1 MKLLYEGRKENV
13 FNKYRKKIEK
23 ERKLNSK
30 VEETSFYDLLVDEN
44 FMRETDYAYL
54 DDLLALYYK
63 TNEFTDYDNIDDVEP
78 NSWDSANN
86 LINYNVGLIQMLIPN
101 LRFFHQNKDRF
112 ENRQIRN
119 YHNFAEFMDVASNLM
134 NTPSKKQEKKSLKSG
149 SVNIYNSDDVS
160 VVKPMTH
167 ESSCYYGSGTKW
179 CTASKT
185 SPTHF
190 DRYSKMGN
198 LYYIFLKRYEN
209 NNKYYKVAIQTF
221 FDSPF
226 DSAVFWN
233 AEDNTMTKNEE
244 QLFKMVIPQDAMTAI
259 KNDFERTRPNLIS
272 KIYEKIQKLHDADSG
287 YSGVIT
293 TYNTSKGRGKIIMT
307 MSGFDWDM
315 EDSVEGEQPIIFGTS
330 RMQIIDSNDKKGN
343 KVLDSVYLMIS
354 IYQTTSQYYTTT
366 VTVDMFIDSDLS
378 VQMEKDYFDYWNN
391 EKSMRF
397 DVTSLDLVGRII
409 RNIQL
414 SVINEYRKAYY
425 AENTKNLVDY
435 LLNTY
440 NYEYANFGHGYT
452 LQKGGKLTKRF
463 VEYMKNK
470 GDEEVVTKVQALQD
484 LGILKK
490 SEDGKTWFNSAGRPI
505 SLKGYYSSFFSAMNA
520 SGITKRATKSGFTKG
535 PKFEK
540 YLKKYDL

>member
-23 ERKLNSK
+23 ERKLNLK

-63 TNEFTDYDNIDDVEP
+63 TNEFTDYDNIDDIEP
-78 NSWDSANN
+78 NSWNNANN
-86 LINYNVGLIQMLIPN
+86 LINYNVGLIQMLMPN

-119 YHNFAEFMDVASNLM
+119 YHNFSEFMDVTSNLM

-179 CTASKT
+179 CTSSKT
-185 SPTHF
+185 SSTHF

-198 LYYIFLKRYEN
+198 LYYVFLKRYEN

-226 DSAVFWN
+226 ESSVFWN
-233 AEDNTMTKNEE
+233 AEDSTMSKNEE
-244 QLFKMVIPQDAMTAI
+244 QLFKMVIPQEAMAAI
-259 KNDFERTRPNLIS
+259 KNDFERTKPNLIS
-272 KIYEKIQKLHDADSG
+272 KIYEKIQKSPEANSG
-287 YSGVIT
+287 ESSVIT
-293 TYNTSKGRGKIIMT
+293 KYNTSKGKGEIIMT
-307 MSGFDWDM
+307 VSAFDWGMGD
-315 EDSVEGEQPIIFGTS
+315 DEGEPPIIFGTL
-330 RMQIIDSNDKKGN
+330 RMQIIDSNYKKGK

-354 IYQTTSQYYTTT
+354 IYQTTSEYYTTK
-366 VTVDMFIDSDLS
+366 VSVDMVIDSDLS
-378 VQMEKDYFDYWNN
+378 FKYEKDYFDYWNN
-391 EKSMRF
+391 EKSTKWDM
-397 DVTSLDLVGRII
+397 TSLDLVGRYV
-409 RNIQL
+409 RGLQL
-414 SVINEYRKAYY
+414 SVINEYHNAYY
-425 AENTKNLVDY
+425 GEKTKNLVEY
-435 LLNTY
+435 LLDTY
-440 NYEYANFGHGYT
+440 NYEYTNFGHGYT
-452 LQKGGKLTKRF
+452 LQKGGKLTRRF

-470 GDEEVVTKVQALQD
+470 GDDEVITKVQALQD
-484 LGILKK
+484 LGILEK
-490 SEDGKTWFNSAGRPI
+490 SKDGKTWFNSAGQPI

-520 SGITKRATKSGFTKG
+520 SGITKRAPKSGFTKG